1 MPSRDS
7 PPFIVGDQ
15 VKYSGK
21 VVAGASP
28 TFWLQTGK
36 VAAIS
41 QSVSD
46 PPEVWRVDVDFE
58 NGQASQGIM
67 SSELERV

>member
-7 PPFIVGDQ
+7 APFIVGDQ
-15 VKYSGK
+15 VKYTGK

-28 TFWLQTGK
+28 TFRLQTGK
-36 VAAIS
+36 VVAIC
-41 QSVSD
+41 QSALD